1 MEKLTPLQIIG
12 AVVTGLVAAGAAL
25 ALGYWLV
32 SSDMS
37 NGDDPQRRK
46 HLLPNDLESG
56 QLYLPPRNN
65 NYVPMSTNYV
75 PTFALSATREKPI

>member
-12 AVVTGLVAAGAAL
+12 AVIAGLVATGAML

-32 SSDMS
+32 SRDMS
-37 NGDDPQRRK
+37 NDDDPQRRK

-56 QLYLPPRNN
+56 QLYPPPRN
-65 NYVPMSTNYV
+65 NYVPMSTSYV
-75 PTFALSATREKPI
+75 PTFALSATGEKPI